1 MSVYL
6 NQLPELV
13 KFKNKNE
20 TLVIEFN
27 SKDSNFYFNE
37 QCFVDVSD
45 IDFIIDSLKSIQSIS
60 KETNKN

>member
-6 NQLPELV
+6 NQLPQSV
-13 KFKNKNE
+13 KFKNSDE

-37 QCFVDVSD
+37 QCYVDVDD
-45 IDFIIDSLKSIQSIS
+45 IDFIIDSLRSIQSIS
-60 KETNKN
+60 KEINK

>member
-6 NQLPELV
+6 NQLPQSV
-13 KFKNKNE
+13 KFKNSDE

-37 QCFVDVSD
+37 QCYVDVDD
-45 IDFIIDSLKSIQSIS
+45 IDFIIDSLRSIQSIS
-60 KETNKN
+60 KETNKK

>member
-6 NQLPELV
+6 NQLPQSV
-13 KFKNKNE
+13 KFKNNDE

-45 IDFIIDSLKSIQSIS
+45 IDFIIDSLRSIQSIS

>member
-20 TLVIEFN
+20 TLFIEFN

-60 KETNKN
+60 KEINKN